1 MKTYP
6 YLKVI
11 AVACAGALASC
22 ASQPE
27 TRKIPVS
34 ATLNRPDNSLSG
46 QVHQEVNSYRRTK
59 GVSALQR
66 HAGLDRMAQQHCE
79 YLRKNR
85 GTFSLYGKN
94 VSHFG
99 FEGRAMMARE
109 AFQMNSVS
117 ENVASANKASGS
129 PAPTMV
135 RLWAGSKDHEYNM
148 RSSWT
153 HTGVGV
159 VVDDDGTVFA
169 TQLFATVS
177 NSQMTTRERFNRF

>member
-27 TRKIPVS
+27 TKRMPVS
-34 ATLNRPDNSLSG
+34 ATLRPDSSLSG
-46 QVHQEVNSYRRTK
+46 QVLQEVNTYRRSH
-59 GVSALQR
+59 GASDLQR
-66 HAGLDRMAQQHCE
+66 HAGLDRLAQEHCE
-79 YLRKNR
+79 YLRQNR
-85 GTFSLYGKN
+85 GKFQLHGKN

-99 FEGRAMMARE
+99 FEGRALLARE
-109 AFQMNSVS
+109 RYQMNNVS
-117 ENVASANKASGS
+117 ENVAAATNPGS
-129 PAPTMV
+129 KPAPTFV
-135 RLWAGSKDHEYNM
+135 RLWAESKDHEKNM
-148 RSSWT
+148 RSEWT

-159 VVDDDGTVFA
+159 VVDDDGMVYS

-177 NSQMTTRERFNRF
+177 NSQLSTRERFNRF